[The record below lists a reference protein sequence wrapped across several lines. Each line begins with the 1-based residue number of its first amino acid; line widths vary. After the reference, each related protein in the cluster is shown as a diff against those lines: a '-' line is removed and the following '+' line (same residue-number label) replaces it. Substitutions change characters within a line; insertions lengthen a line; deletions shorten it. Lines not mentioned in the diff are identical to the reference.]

1 MQIIDKG
8 LGSRNYKE
16 LLQFNNKKRNKPT
29 EKSLRKHLV
38 DISLKENIQLA
49 NKCMKRCSTLLI
61 REMQVKATMRSY
73 LTFPIICQK
82 INANK
87 NQQGGGEIGAAVEN
101 SLPSSQK
108 LQSYCIVLGICPG

>member
-38 DISLKENIQLA
+38 DISLKENIQLV

-61 REMQVKATMRSY
+61 REMQVKATEILPHISY
-73 LTFPIICQK
+73 HLSKDKC
-82 INANK
+82 
-87 NQQGGGEIGAAVEN
+87 
-101 SLPSSQK
+101 
-108 LQSYCIVLGICPG
+108 